1 MKKLLALAL
10 FGAMTASLVACGS
23 SSAPADDT
31 AAPADTAA
39 TTDAGAADAG
49 AADAGAADAA
59 GEKTEELSFAWWGNQ
74 TRTENT
80 EAALDAYTALHPG
93 ITFDTQAYQWSD
105 YWTALATSSAGGQLP
120 DIIQQDYAYINQY
133 VENDLLV
140 DLTPYIESGALD
152 CSKVADS
159 VMDTGK
165 VGDKVYALCAGVNAP
180 ALYYNKTL
188 TDSLGIEV
196 PDNMTMDQFSELSK
210 KIFDESGVKT
220 AWGYGPQ
227 ENFSTYWMRSK
238 GYSSFY
244 DEKAFTFKSADE
256 YTPFFQYMKDSLD
269 AGWLLGAE
277 VYADID
283 YTSVEQSPL
292 VYFSSPATQSW
303 CYAQFSNQMSAI
315 VAAAPEGVEIGITTW
330 PSDDPKASN
339 YIKPSQFFAISKD
352 CKDIDTAIDILNY
365 FTNDVDVN
373 INCLKAERGIPISSE
388 VSTAVAPTLDEVQQT
403 VTKYI
408 NDVATPN
415 STTIFA
421 PLPAKSAE
429 ANEVIG
435 DNIDQLLYGKITPE
449 EAAKNVFEQGNA
461 ILATE

>member
-1 MKKLLALAL
+1 MKKLLALTL
-10 FGAMTASLVACGS
+10 VGAMTASLVACGS
-23 SSAPADDT
+23 SSTPATDT

-39 TTDAGAADAG
+39 TTDAGADAG
-49 AADAGAADAA
+49 AAEATTGD
-59 GEKTEELSFAWWGNQ
+59 KTEELSFAWWGNQ

-120 DIIQQDYAYINQY
+120 DIIQQDYAYIDQY
-133 VENDLLV
+133 VANDLLV

-165 VGDKVYALCAGVNAP
+165 VGDKVYAICAGVNAP

-188 TDSLGIEV
+188 TDSLGITV
-196 PDNMTMDQFSELSK
+196 PDNMTMTQFADLGK
-210 KIFDESGVKT
+210 QIFEASGVKT

-227 ENFSTYWMRSK
+227 ENFSTYWMRSQ
-238 GYSSFY
+238 GYDSFY
-244 DEKAFTFKSADE
+244 SDTAFTFKSADE
-256 YTPFFQYMKDSLD
+256 YTPFFQYMKDALD
-269 AGWLLGAE
+269 AGWLLGVE

-292 VYFSSPATQSW
+292 VYYSSPATQSW

-352 CKDIDTAIDILNY
+352 CKDVDEAVAILNY

-373 INCLKAERGIPISSE
+373 VNCLKAERGIPISSE

-403 VTKYI
+403 VTAYI

-415 STTIFA
+415 STTIFP
-421 PLPAKSAE
+421 PLPSKSAE

-435 DNIDQLLYGKITPE
+435 DNIDQLMYGKITPE
-449 EAAKNVFEQGNA
+449 QAAQNVFEQGNA
-461 ILATE
+461 ILAAQ